1 MSGLLDIVA
10 EVAAEQPSGE
20 PSTALGFGSDLWCE
34 LDLDPMMR
42 ELDADDPL
50 LVAQNA
56 LRLITIERGTYP
68 DDPDVGTNLFA
79 WLRRPTDARFKAALE
94 GAIAAEIRRDERVAT
109 LSVTVSP
116 SANLDSASVAI
127 NGTCAKGPFRLSLSL
142 SKDGVVLREIAK

>member
-10 EVAAEQPSGE
+10 EVAAEQGSGE
-20 PSTALGFGSDLWCE
+20 SSTDLGFGSDLWCE

-50 LVAQNA
+50 LVAQTV

-68 DDPDVGTNLFA
+68 DDPNVGTNLFS
-79 WLRRPTDARFKAALE
+79 WLRRPTDARFRASLE
-94 GAIAAEIRRDERVAT
+94 GAIAAEARRDERVLT

-116 SANLDSASVAI
+116 SATLDSARVTI
-127 NGTCAKGPFRLSLSL
+127 NGTCAKGPFRLALTL
-142 SKDGVVLREIAK
+142 SKSGVVLQEIAK

>member
-10 EVAAEQPSGE
+10 EVAAEQSSGE
-20 PSTALGFGSDLWCE
+20 PSSELGFGSDLWCE

-68 DDPDVGTNLFA
+68 DDPDIGTNLFS
-79 WLRRPTDARFKAALE
+79 WLRRPTDARFKTALE
-94 GAIAAEIRRDERVAT
+94 GAISAEIRRDERVEE

-116 SANLDSASVAI
+116 SPTLDSASVVI
-127 NGTCAKGPFRLSLSL
+127 HGTCAKGPFRLALSL